1 MRKQKWKDAKEHFKN
16 FENEFTWIDKI
27 NFGKVLLRRGEYSH
41 VIKLCDQVLEE
52 PSPGEKSSEYALILK
67 AQSYLEEGKYQ
78 DVINIVNEFLTYDP
92 YNNQM
97 KRIKYTAT
105 NRLTLTPKEISQE
118 VLKHIP
124 KFKISYKP
132 DFRQEIANSW
142 PESIDDHCAQND
154 WGWKLKY
161 SLEKM
166 SEEII
171 KNLKKQYK
179 VIA

>member
-1 MRKQKWKDAKEHFKN
+1 VPIFLEFLILGKKTSRSWKTKKHESSIKILLNEINTTNERIMALACMRKQKWKDAKEHFKN

-118 VLKHIP
+118 EFP
-124 KFKISYKP
+124 GS
-132 DFRQEIANSW
+132 
-142 PESIDDHCAQND
+142 
-154 WGWKLKY
+154 
-161 SLEKM
+161 
-166 SEEII
+166 
-171 KNLKKQYK
+171 
-179 VIA
+179 